1 LGAMRGPMLLTLR
14 VRVIILSKLPR
25 AEQGW
30 RMNRNFIY
38 VMVGLVLGVA
48 LGVMSYYAF
57 PDKATAADVAKY
69 MSLISAVFLKLIK
82 MIIGPLVLS
91 TLIVGIGHMGDAAT
105 VGRVGA
111 KTMAWFV
118 SASIVSLLLGLA
130 MVDLLQPGVGIV
142 VDQGA
147 SAANLTTQSF
157 SIENFIDHLVPTS
170 IFKSLAEGEI
180 LQIVVFSIFAG
191 VAIMAMGERGA
202 PLLDLADNVS
212 HMMLNI
218 TGYVMKLAPI
228 AVCASVASVIT
239 KSGPGILLNFAKFLG
254 GFYLTLIILWCLLIA
269 VGRLVLGPRMGE
281 LISRMREPFLLAFS
295 TASSEASYPKILD
308 QLQRFGVSRRIA
320 SFVLPL
326 GYSFNLDGTMAYTT
340 FASMFIAQAY
350 GIDMPIG
357 KQLTMAAVLM
367 ITSKGVAGV
376 PRASLV
382 VILATLKQFGIP
394 EAGLLLILGIDQ
406 FLDMGRSA
414 TNVIGNSL
422 AASAVAKF
430 EGDLGESTDEAVEG
444 APVAA

>member
-1 LGAMRGPMLLTLR
+1 LR
-14 VRVIILSKLPR
+14 APLCR
-25 AEQGW
+25 AEEGL
-30 RMNRNFIY
+30 MNKNFVY
-38 VMVGLVLGVA
+38 VMIGLLLGIVLGTA
-48 LGVMSYYAF
+48 SYYSF

-69 MSLISAVFLKLIK
+69 MALVSSVFLKLIK

-91 TLIVGIGHMGDAAT
+91 TLVVGIGHMGDAAT

-111 KTMAWFV
+111 KTMGWFI
-118 SASIVSLLLGLA
+118 SASIVSLLLGLF
-130 MVDLLQPGVGIV
+130 MVDLLQPGVGIAIA
-142 VDQGA
+142 DQGTNT
-147 SAANLTTQSF
+147 ANLSTQAF
-157 SIENFIDHLVPTS
+157 SIDNFIDHLVPTS
-170 IFKSLAEGEI
+170 LFKSLADGEI

-191 VAIMAMGERGA
+191 VAIMAMGERGK
-202 PLLDLADNVS
+202 PLLNFADDVA

-218 TGYVMKLAPI
+218 TGYVMKIAPI

-254 GFYLTLIILWCLLIA
+254 GFYLTLLVLWGILLT
-269 VGRLVLGPRMGE
+269 VGFLVLGSGRMMD
-281 LISRMREPFLLAFS
+281 LVRRMREPFLLAFS
-295 TASSEASYPKILD
+295 TASSEASYPKILE

-340 FASMFIAQAY
+340 FAAMFIAQAY
-350 GIDMPIG
+350 GVDMPLS
-357 KQLTMAAVLM
+357 KQLLMAATLM

-382 VILATLKQFGIP
+382 VILATLKQFGLP
-394 EAGLLLILGIDQ
+394 EAGLFLILGIDQ

-430 EGDLGESTDEAVEG
+430 EHDLGPATDDEVEG
-444 APVAA
+444 EPATAPA

>member
-1 LGAMRGPMLLTLR
+1 
-14 VRVIILSKLPR
+14 
-25 AEQGW
+25 
-30 RMNRNFIY
+30 MNRNFIY

-48 LGVMSYYAF
+48 LGVMCFYAF

-69 MSLISAVFLKLIK
+69 MSLVSAVFLKLIK

-91 TLIVGIGHMGDAAT
+91 TLIVGIGHMGDAAS

-147 SAANLTTQSF
+147 SAANLTTQAF

-191 VAIMAMGERGA
+191 VAIMALGERGK
-202 PLLDLADNVS
+202 PLLDLADNVA

-239 KSGPGILLNFAKFLG
+239 KSGPGVLLNFAKFLG
-254 GFYLTLIILWCLLIA
+254 GFYLTLLILWVLLIA

-281 LISRMREPFLLAFS
+281 LVSRMREPFLLAFS
-295 TASSEASYPKILD
+295 TASSEASYPKILE

-320 SFVLPL
+320 SFVLAARL
-326 GYSFNLDGTMAYTT
+326 FVQSRRHDGLHDLRLDVHRPGLWHRHADRQTT
-340 FASMFIAQAY
+340 DDGGGADDHLEGRRRRAARFAGRHPRDAQAIRHSR
-350 GIDMPIG
+350 GR
-357 KQLTMAAVLM
+357 AA
-367 ITSKGVAGV
+367 ADPRHRPV
-376 PRASLV
+376 PRHGPQRHQRHR
-382 VILATLKQFGIP
+382 QFARRRGGG
-394 EAGLLLILGIDQ
+394 EVR
-406 FLDMGRSA
+406 GRSRRIDRTRRSKA
-414 TNVIGNSL
+414 Q
-422 AASAVAKF
+422 
-430 EGDLGESTDEAVEG
+430 
-444 APVAA
+444 PVAA

>member
-1 LGAMRGPMLLTLR
+1 MLRAKEGTLN
-14 VRVIILSKLPR
+14 K
-25 AEQGW
+25 
-30 RMNRNFIY
+30 NFIY
-38 VMVGLVLGVA
+38 VMIGLLIGIVVGVA
-48 LGVMSYYAF
+48 CFYQF
-57 PDKATAADVAKY
+57 PDKTVAADIAKY
-69 MSLISAVFLKLIK
+69 MSLVSSIFLKLIK

-91 TLIVGIGHMGDAAT
+91 TLVVGIGHMGDAAT

-111 KTMAWFV
+111 KTMGWFV
-118 SASIVSLLLGLA
+118 SASIVSLLLGLL
-130 MVDLLQPGVGIV
+130 MVDILQPGVGITIA
-142 VDQGA
+142 DQGA
-147 SAANLTTQSF
+147 NTANLSTQAF
-157 SIENFIDHLVPTS
+157 SIDNFIDHLVPTS
-170 IFKSLAEGEI
+170 LFKSLADGEI

-191 VAIMAMGERGA
+191 VAIMALGERGK
-202 PLLDLADNVS
+202 PLIDFADNVA

-218 TGYVMKLAPI
+218 TGYVMKIAPI

-269 VGRLVLGPRMGE
+269 VGRFVLGPRMKE
-281 LISRMREPFLLAFS
+281 LVSRMREPFLLAFS

-394 EAGLLLILGIDQ
+394 EAGLFLILGIDQ

-422 AASAVAKF
+422 AAAAVAKF
-430 EGDLGESTDEAVEG
+430 EGDLGPATDEGPDAE
-444 APVAA
+444 APAPAAA

>member
-1 LGAMRGPMLLTLR
+1 
-14 VRVIILSKLPR
+14 
-25 AEQGW
+25 
-30 RMNRNFIY
+30 MNRNFIY
-38 VMVGLVLGVA
+38 VMIGLVLGVA
-48 LGVMSYYAF
+48 LGTMSYYSL
-57 PDKATAADVAKY
+57 PDKATAVDVAKD
-69 MSLISAVFLKLIK
+69 MSLVSSIFLKLIK

-91 TLIVGIGHMGDAAT
+91 TLVVGIGHMGDAAT

-111 KTMAWFV
+111 KTMGWFV
-118 SASIVSLLLGLA
+118 SASIVSLLLGLF
-130 MVDLLQPGVGIV
+130 MVDLLQPGMGIQIA
-142 VDQGA
+142 DEGKN
-147 SAANLTTQSF
+147 AANLTTQAF
-157 SIENFIDHLVPTS
+157 SIDNFIDHVVPTS
-170 IFKSLAEGEI
+170 IFKSLADGEI
-180 LQIVVFSIFAG
+180 LQIVVFSVFAG
-191 VAIMAMGERGA
+191 VAIMAMGERGK
-202 PLLDLADNVS
+202 PLIELADSVA

-254 GFYLTLIILWCLLIA
+254 GFYLTLLILWVLLIV
-269 VGRLVLGPRMGE
+269 VGRLVLGPRMGD
-281 LISRMREPFLLAFS
+281 LVRRMREPFLLAFS
-295 TASSEASYPKILD
+295 TASSEASYPKILE
-308 QLQRFGVSRRIA
+308 QLQLFGVSRRIA

-350 GIDMPIG
+350 GVDMPIS
-357 KQLTMAAVLM
+357 KQLLMAGTLM

-394 EAGLLLILGIDQ
+394 DAGLLLILGIDQ

-422 AASAVAKF
+422 AAAAVAKF
-430 EGDLGESTDEAVEG
+430 EGDLGPARDEEPAV
-444 APVAA
+444 APVRAVA